1 MSGNPSTSPTV
12 TPMPATAA
20 FGVLLAVARSIA
32 RVSEIKSTLANAIRA
47 NTYSLVLHLRYVR
60 REPHRRK
67 REKQDA
73 GERGYSFVFSALDV
87 EPLFFLHN
95 MVTVKTFCRYV
106 LFTTPYRCGPRYP
119 DTTFS
124 FIEG

>member
-87 EPLFFLHN
+87 EPLFFFAQHGNCKNVLQICPIHNSLPLRTTLPRHDFQLH
-95 MVTVKTFCRYV
+95 
-106 LFTTPYRCGPRYP
+106 
-119 DTTFS
+119 
-124 FIEG
+124 